1 MTLRGGC
8 LLVVF
13 VLAACATPEP
23 AGEEDATVA
32 SEPEMTVAPE
42 NMPTPPGMLLSE
54 KDKANCL
61 ANGGTVERRG
71 MMQAETCV
79 TAYSDAGKVCR
90 DGDDCEG
97 KCLSYGQVGSPP
109 GEQVEGIC
117 ERDDRTFGCF
127 GIVEDGAI
135 EAGLCVD

>member
-1 MTLRGGC
+1 MTLRGVS
-8 LLVVF
+8 LLAVF
-13 VLAACATPEP
+13 VLAACTTPEP
-23 AGEEDATVA
+23 ASEDDATDA
-32 SEPEMTVAPE
+32 SVPEMTVAPE
-42 NMPTPPGMLLSE
+42 SMPAPPGMLLSE
-54 KDKANCL
+54 EEKTTCL
-61 ANGGTVERRG
+61 ANAGTVERRG

-79 TAYSDAGKVCR
+79 TPYSDAGKVCT

-97 KCLSYGQVGSPP
+97 KCLAYGQVGSPP
-109 GEQVEGIC
+109 GAQVEGIC